1 MSNGRFKSVMH
12 RAMANNTVGRYSVP
26 NFFVP
31 RMDTV
36 IEPLKE
42 LISETN
48 PPVYRSMMFEEYSK
62 GFFSKR
68 LSGVRHI
75 DQFKIIK

>member
-1 MSNGRFKSVMH
+1 MH

-26 NFFVP
+26 NFFIP
-31 RMDTV
+31 AKDTV

-48 PPVYRSMMFEEYSK
+48 PPVYRSMLFEEYTK
-62 GFFSKR
+62 GFFAKP
-68 LSGVRHI
+68 LSSVRHI

>member
-1 MSNGRFKSVMH
+1 MH

-26 NFFVP
+26 NFFIP
-31 RMDTV
+31 AKDTV

-48 PPVYRSMMFEEYSK
+48 PPVYRSMLFEEYTK
-62 GFFSKR
+62 GFFANP